1 MIYIA
6 FCEHGAARLSLDNRF
21 PESYELI
28 DDELARGRVEVCNG
42 GGYEAVCGDVWSFES
57 ASVVCSQLGYSPY
70 GENKC
75 ILMHLAEW
83 H

>member
-1 MIYIA
+1 MHDIYVA
-6 FCEHGAARLSLDNRF
+6 FCEHGAARLSLDTRL

-42 GGYEAVCGDVWSFES
+42 SSYEAVCGDVWSFES

-70 GENKC
+70 GK
-75 ILMHLAEW
+75 
-83 H
+83 